1 MERRMDERLGLLK
14 QQLIRMSA
22 LAETMIA
29 AAVRI
34 LTDRVADT
42 DRKIDRHE
50 SAVDRMQ
57 VEIDETCLD
66 LIALYQPTASD
77 LRFILGAVKTNSELE
92 RLADQAVNIAKKA
105 ERLLAA
111 PPPAGVETIR
121 HMATLA
127 LRMLSESLH
136 AYVNRDVNQARLV
149 VARDDELDQLKTSI
163 TDELMTAAAADPSG
177 ARPLFDLMLIARN
190 LERIG
195 DHATNIAENTV
206 FVAEGKDIRH
216 ATGKSAADPQ

>member
-1 MERRMDERLGLLK
+1 MERRIDERLGLLK

-29 AAVRI
+29 AAARI

-50 SAVDRMQ
+50 REVDRMQ
-57 VEIDETCLD
+57 VEIDEMCLD

-77 LRFILGAVKTNSELE
+77 LRFILGAVKTNAELE
-92 RLADQAVNIAKKA
+92 RLADQAVNLAKKA
-105 ERLLAA
+105 ERLLAV

-121 HMATLA
+121 HMATVA
-127 LRMLSESLH
+127 VRMLRDSLH
-136 AYVNRDVNQARLV
+136 AYVNRDVNQARLIV
-149 VARDDELDQLKTSI
+149 PRDDELDRLKAEI
-163 TDELMTAAAADPSG
+163 TDELMAAAAANPSA
-177 ARPLFDLMLIARN
+177 ARTLFDLMLIARN

-216 ATGKSAADPQ
+216 ATANPPA